1 MSNRDGFT
9 GGLIVGAAIG
19 GLVGGFVGVLL
30 AKRADESLNA
40 ELLEGVPRNGKLRQ
54 GEAERIEQARLSL
67 EDKIAQLNHAID
79 EVRQQLGSVEKTASE
94 YPEETD

>member
-19 GLVGGFVGVLL
+19 GLVGGFIGVLL
-30 AKRADESLNA
+30 AKRADESLSA
-40 ELLEGVPRNGKLRQ
+40 ELLEGAPRNGKLRQ

-79 EVRQQLGSVEKTASE
+79 EKLQKLGSVEKTASE